1 MYEAKSFTMWVS
13 YYDVAQELSTREQ
26 GEFYRAIMDYM
37 FAGADREAELGKAP
51 KICFKAIKA
60 NLKRSKANRR
70 VVGDESGANR
80 GEVHQP
86 ETALNLNLNS
96 KLKKRSAGS
105 GSDGGKPTPPAPCAK
120 CGGKLEKTGVHRS
133 RGKRE
138 EYLQVCGKCG
148 EEVWA

>member
-37 FAGADREAELGKAP
+37 FAGVDREAELGKAP

-80 GEVHQP
+80 GEVPQP
-86 ETALNLNLNS
+86 ENALNLNLNS

-105 GSDGGKPTPPAPCAK
+105 GSDGGKPTPPAPCPK
-120 CGGKLEKTGVHRS
+120 CGGKLEQTWAHRT
-133 RGKRE
+133 RGGRE
-138 EYLQVCGKCG
+138 EYLHLCPKCG
-148 EEVWA
+148 AEVWA

>member
-37 FAGADREAELGKAP
+37 FAGVDREAELGKAP

-80 GEVHQP
+80 GEVPQP
-86 ETALNLNLNS
+86 ENALNLNLNS
-96 KLKKRSAGS
+96 KIKKRSAGS

-120 CGGKLEKTGVHRS
+120 CGGKLEKTGTS
-133 RGKRE
+133 TPTGKRRM
-138 EYLQVCGKCG
+138 YRCSSCG
-148 EEVWA
+148 EEVWV